1 MVGNT
6 TKVKIAAGIAAAGLT
21 LGAAGAYAAN
31 VNNNGSL
38 PVSNLKP
45 VTLSGAGAGT
55 LTLESTNGKTTTLTI
70 PATFQNLGQCVS
82 LFAKHQD
89 LVPTP
94 AAGTTRIPKNS
105 HGKLV
110 STIKAFCQPL
120 VTSTKTDS
128 AKTETPDATQ
138 TAAPE
143 TEATDS
149 QSGASHGHGNGHGH
163 GHGKHATET
172 N

>member
-6 TKVKIAAGIAAAGLT
+6 TKVKIAAGIAAAGLA

-31 VNNNGSL
+31 ANNNGSI

-55 LTLESTNGKTTTLTI
+55 LTLKSTNGKTTTLTI
-70 PATFQNLGQCVS
+70 PATFPNLGQCVS
-82 LFAKHQD
+82 LFAQHQD
-89 LVPTP
+89 LVATP
-94 AAGTTRIPKNS
+94 ASGATRISKNS

-120 VTSTKTDS
+120 VTATKTDT
-128 AKTETPDATQ
+128 AETETPDATQ
-138 TAAPE
+138 TTAPE
-143 TEATDS
+143 TDANDS
-149 QSGASHGHGNGHGH
+149 QSDAAHGQGNNHGH
-163 GHGKHATET
+163 GHGKPATET
-172 N
+172 D

>member
-1 MVGNT
+1 MVGKT
-6 TKVKIAAGIAAAGLT
+6 TKVKIAAGIAAAGLA
-21 LGAAGAYAAN
+21 LGAAGASAAN
-31 VNNNGSL
+31 ANTNGSI

-55 LTLESTNGKTTTLTI
+55 LKLKSTNGRTTTLII
-70 PATFQNLGQCVS
+70 PATFPNLGQCVS

-94 AAGTTRIPKNS
+94 AAGTTRISKNS

-128 AKTETPDATQ
+128 AATETPDATQ
-138 TAAPE
+138 TAASE
-143 TEATDS
+143 TDATDS
-149 QSGASHGHGNGHGH
+149 PSGASHGHGNDH
-163 GHGKHATET
+163 GHGKHATQT

>member
-1 MVGNT
+1 MVRPT
-6 TKVKIAAGIAAAGLT
+6 SKVKIAAGIAAGALT

-31 VNNNGSL
+31 NNGTI

-45 VTLSGAGAGT
+45 VTVSGPGAGT

-94 AAGTTRIPKNS
+94 ATGTTRISKNS

-110 STIKAFCQPL
+110 SSLKAFCQPL

-128 AKTETPDATQ
+128 ADTETPDATES
-138 TAAPE
+138 AAPE
-143 TEATDS
+143 TDSTDAH
-149 QSGASHGHGNGHGH
+149 SGALHGNGNGHSHGRN
-163 GHGKHATET
+163 ANET
-172 N
+172 D